1 LKPFVIEYEFRK
13 NIFDTFKH
21 NYEKIIFIKKRM
33 INSVKLSNVKFE
45 ILIHMWK
52 EEAQRIYMLSGKSKN
67 LEFKKLS
74 QKLPGVD

>member
-1 LKPFVIEYEFRK
+1 
-13 NIFDTFKH
+13 
-21 NYEKIIFIKKRM
+21 M